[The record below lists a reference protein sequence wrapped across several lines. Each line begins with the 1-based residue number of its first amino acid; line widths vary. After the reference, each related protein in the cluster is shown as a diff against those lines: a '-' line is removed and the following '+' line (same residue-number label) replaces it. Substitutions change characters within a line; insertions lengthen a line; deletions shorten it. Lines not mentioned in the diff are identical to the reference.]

1 MKYCVCYFYVVGI
14 SLVLNACSTIADES
28 TKTPTETIIPNQELR
43 VEQTPLTP
51 DEYQRAINQCLSFNK
66 TVYECQ
72 SQVSSTKF
80 TIIQP
85 SR

>member
-1 MKYCVCYFYVVGI
+1 MKYYICYFCIVGI
-14 SLVLNACSTIADES
+14 SFGLNACSTISDES
-28 TKTPTETIIPNQELR
+28 TKTPPETIIPNQEIR

-51 DEYQRAINQCLSFNK
+51 DEYQRAMNQCLIFNK

-72 SQVSSTKF
+72 SQVSSSKF